1 VTVGFLPS
9 QTKKEEIMFKP
20 KIVFEVTV
28 AEKLIQLSF
37 DNDTK
42 LGTLYD
48 AILLMRNAIVEQ
60 INKANEE
67 KATSQEPKN
76 E

>member
-1 VTVGFLPS
+1 
-9 QTKKEEIMFKP
+9 MFKP